1 MSKTTQMSA
10 FALDVMN
17 QKYAQDKRGRKENWE
32 EIAQRVVTNVL
43 GAVEPDTELADRLEA
58 CITERKF
65 MPGGR
70 YLYASG
76 RPFHQVQNC
85 LLLRVDDSREGWS
98 DLLQK
103 AGMALMTGAGIG
115 VDYSNIRAKGKPI
128 RKTGGVA
135 TGPNALMQML
145 NEVGRGVMQGG
156 SRRSAIWAGLNWS
169 HADIMEFIHL
179 KDWIPEVRAL
189 KAKDFNFPATMD
201 MTNISILL
209 DDEFFKAF
217 HSEKHKLHKHA
228 HLVYW
233 EAVRQMLK
241 TGEPGFSV
249 DIGKNAG
256 ETLRNACTEVCSS
269 DDSDI
274 CNLGS
279 INLAR
284 IGSLDEMRQV
294 VRDATAFLIA
304 GTVYSDVPYVKVD
317 TIRTK
322 NRRLGLGLMGLH
334 EWLLMRGKKY
344 GPDAELEEYLKAY
357 QEESDAAAKEYAA
370 KWNLSEPVKKRAV
383 APVGTI
389 GILAETTTGIEPIFC
404 VAYKRRYLK
413 GDMWQ
418 YQYVVDPTA
427 KRLVD
432 SGVDPD
438 TIEDAY
444 DLSKDIGRRLE
455 FQGWVQK
462 YVDHG
467 ISSTLNLPVWGSED
481 NNTNGVQAFGELLM
495 KNLPSLRGMTCYPD
509 GARGGQPLNAV
520 KIATALKHVGEIF
533 YEQGDSCDISK
544 GGSCG
549 A

>member
-1 MSKTTQMSA
+1 MTTKVQMSP
-10 FALDVMN
+10 FAATVMN
-17 QKYAQDKRGRKENWE
+17 QKYAMDKRDRKETWE
-32 EIAQRVVTNVL
+32 EISHRVVTNVM
-43 GAVEPDTELADRLEA
+43 GAVDADDDLIKKLETA
-58 CITERKF
+58 ITERKF

-70 YLYASG
+70 YLYSAG

-85 LLLRVDDSREGWS
+85 LLLRAEDSREGWA
-98 DLLQK
+98 DLMHK
-103 AGMALMTGAGIG
+103 ATMALMTGAGIG
-115 VDYSNIRAKGKPI
+115 IDYSNVRAKGKPI

-135 TGPNALMQML
+135 TGPIALMQMC
-145 NEVGRGVMQGG
+145 NEAGRGIMQGG
-156 SRRSAIWAGLNWS
+156 SRRSAIWAGLRWS
-169 HADIMEFIHL
+169 HADAMEFIHL

-189 KAKDFNFPATMD
+189 KEKDFNYPATLD
-201 MTNISILL
+201 GTNISILL

-217 HSEKHKLHKHA
+217 NNEKHKLHEHA
-228 HLVYW
+228 HSVYW
-233 EAVRQMLK
+233 ETLRQMLK

-249 DIGKNAG
+249 DVGKNAG
-256 ETLRNACTEVCSS
+256 ETLRNACTEVTST

-279 INLAR
+279 INVAR
-284 IGSLDEMRQV
+284 VSSAEEMKELV
-294 VRDATAFLIA
+294 NIATAFLIA
-304 GTVYSDVPYVKVD
+304 GTVYSDVPYSKVD

-334 EWLLMRGKKY
+334 EWLLIRGKKY
-344 GPDAELEEYLKAY
+344 GPDSELEVLMNIYA
-357 QEESDAAAKEYAA
+357 EESDVAAKEYCS

-413 GDMWQ
+413 GSTWQ
-418 YQYVVDPTA
+418 YQYVIDPTA

-444 DLSKDIGRRLE
+444 DLSKDIPRRLE
-455 FQGWVQK
+455 FQAWVQK
-462 YVDHG
+462 FVDHG
-467 ISSTLNLPVWGSED
+467 ISSTLNLPPWGSED
-481 NNTNGVQAFGELLM
+481 NNANGLKAFGDLLI
-495 KNLPSLRGMTCYPD
+495 KYLPELRGMTCYPD
-509 GARGGQPLNAV
+509 GARGGQPLSAV
-520 KIATALKHVGEIF
+520 KYSTAIKHFGEVF
-533 YEQGDSCDISK
+533 FEQADACDISK